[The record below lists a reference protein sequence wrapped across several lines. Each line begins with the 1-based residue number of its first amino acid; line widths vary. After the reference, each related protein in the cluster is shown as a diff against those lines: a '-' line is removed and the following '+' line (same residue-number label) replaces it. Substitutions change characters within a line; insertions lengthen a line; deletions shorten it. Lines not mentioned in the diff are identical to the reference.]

1 VSVSISAN
9 GSGGREKEKREV
21 NMAKKVQDEPVEEPR
36 GVACSRC
43 GCRHLPVY
51 YTRHRPDGSI
61 MRRRQCRNCGR
72 MVTTYE
78 KPA

>member
-1 VSVSISAN
+1 MSILAN
-9 GSGGREKEKREV
+9 GSGECEMERREAD
-21 NMAKKVQDEPVEEPR
+21 MANKAQDEPIEQPR
-36 GVACSRC
+36 GVACPRC

-61 MRRRQCRNCGR
+61 LRRRQCRNCGR